1 MPQKED
7 LMEKVKEL
15 KEATGAGFA
24 ECRKALAEAN
34 GDIEKAIEILKK
46 RGLTKAE
53 KKLSREAKEGIVEAY
68 IHIGGRIGVLVEI
81 NCETDFVARNEEFK
95 KFAHEIAM
103 QIAAMSPR
111 WIKRE
116 DIPEEIVKKE
126 FEIYF
131 EQSKAEGKPEH
142 IAEKIA
148 KGKLEKFFEE
158 NCLYEQIWIRDG
170 KSKIEDLIKSMV
182 AKFGENIVVRRF
194 ARFEIGKE

>member
-53 KKLSREAKEGIVEAY
+53 KKLSRQAKEGIVEAY

-126 FEIYF
+126 FEIYL

>member
-15 KEATGAGFA
+15 KEITGAGFA
-24 ECRKALAEAN
+24 DCRKALAEAN
-34 GDIEKAIEILKK
+34 GDMEKAIEILRK
-46 RGLTKAE
+46 RGLAKAE
-53 KKLSREAKEGIVEAY
+53 KKLAREAKEGIIDAY
-68 IHIGGRIGVLVEI
+68 IHIGGRIGVLVEV

-95 KFAHEIAM
+95 KFVHEIAM

-116 DIPEEIVKKE
+116 DVPEEVVRKE

-158 NCLYEQIWIRDG
+158 NCLYEQIWVRDG
-170 KSKIEDLIKSMV
+170 KSKIEDLIKSMI
-182 AKFGENIVVRRF
+182 AKFGENISVRRF

>member
-15 KEATGAGFA
+15 KETTGAGFA

-46 RGLTKAE
+46 RGLTRAE

-158 NCLYEQIWIRDG
+158 NCLYEQIWVRDG

>member
-53 KKLSREAKEGIVEAY
+53 KKLSRQAKEGIVEAY

-194 ARFEIGKE
+194 TRFEIGKE

>member
-53 KKLSREAKEGIVEAY
+53 KKLSRQAKEGIVEAY

-126 FEIYF
+126 FEIYL
-131 EQSKAEGKPEH
+131 EQSKAEGKPDH

>member
-15 KEATGAGFA
+15 KEITGAGFA

-46 RGLTKAE
+46 RGLARAE

-116 DIPEEIVKKE
+116 DVPEEVVKKE
-126 FEIYF
+126 FEIYL
-131 EQSKAEGKPEH
+131 EQSKAEGKPEQ

-170 KSKIEDLIKSMV
+170 KSKIEDLVKSMI
-182 AKFGENIVVRRF
+182 AKFGENIAVRRF

>member
-15 KEATGAGFA
+15 KEITGAGFA
-24 ECRKALAEAN
+24 DCRKALAEAN
-34 GDIEKAIEILKK
+34 GDMEKAIEILRKK
-46 RGLTKAE
+46 GLAKAE
-53 KKLSREAKEGIVEAY
+53 KKLARQAKEGIIDAY
-68 IHIGGRIGVLVEI
+68 IHIGGRIGVLVEV

-95 KFAHEIAM
+95 KFVHEIAM

-116 DIPEEIVKKE
+116 DVPEEIVRRE

-131 EQSKAEGKPEH
+131 EQSKAEGKPDH

-170 KSKIEDLIKSMV
+170 KSKIEDLIKSMI
-182 AKFGENIVVRRF
+182 AKFGENISVRRF
-194 ARFEIGKE
+194 ARFEIGKD